1 MLFLKVP
8 HIVRKN
14 LVPSYAIL
22 KVIEISLQALLIKTQ
37 YPISVH
43 SPCNSS
49 SNQEVAFQEA
59 ASVLIPNSIAMS
71 AFRVVVEYL
80 NNHLPQF
87 LILWG
92 SQARPAFP
100 PTLLLTSPAPW

>member
-1 MLFLKVP
+1 MFFLKVP
-8 HIVRKN
+8 HIVREN

-22 KVIEISLQALLIKTQ
+22 KVIEVSLQALLIKSQ

-49 SNQEVAFQEA
+49 SNQGVAFQEA
-59 ASVLIPNSIAMS
+59 ASVVIPNSIAVS
-71 AFRVVVEYL
+71 AFRVVEYL
-80 NNHLPQF
+80 NNHLPQP

-100 PTLLLTSPAPW
+100 PTLLLTSPAPR